1 MSHFI
6 PLLSYNFMPHGTCYL
21 WESHILWLHV
31 VADSLIA
38 ASYYCIPVIL
48 IYFIRKHRDL
58 PFNSIF
64 WMFGSFILACG
75 TTHLLEVW
83 NVWHADYLIAG
94 ILKAVTAAISV
105 LTTAMLFRLVPKFI
119 SLPERAHLQ
128 NLNRDLEQRTAEL
141 HSEIVERTRAQELAE
156 RLAAVVESS
165 DDAIISK
172 TLDGTI
178 TAWNKAAE
186 YLFGYTAAEAIGRS
200 MRTLYPP
207 KRSDEETEI
216 LKRIGRGESVD
227 HYETVRVRKDGKLID
242 VSVSISPIRNRDGVI
257 LGASNIARDV
267 SDRKRDEN
275 ALKESLAATQRA
287 HKELAKQKYALDQHA
302 IVAITDVQ
310 GTITYVN
317 EKFCLISQY
326 SVDELIGK
334 NHRILNSGCHP
345 KEFFQEM
352 YRTIAR
358 GAVWH
363 GEIQNCAKDGSH
375 YWVDTTIVPFLDDGG
390 KPQQYVAIRA
400 DITERKQA
408 EERQEQLA
416 KELAKQKY
424 ALDQHAIVAITD
436 VQGTITYVNEKFC
449 LISQYSVDELIGK
462 NHRILKSSRHPR
474 EFFQEMYR
482 TIAHGEVWH
491 GEIENRA
498 KDGSYY
504 WVDATIVPFLDDG
517 GKPQQYVAIRTDI
530 TERKQAEERQGQL
543 VKELEE
549 IAAALAESRRELQ
562 AQERML
568 QSVLDSMVEGLVAT
582 DAQGK
587 FVLWNPSAEKLLG
600 MGMASVARE
609 NVSAHYGIF
618 KPNSTVLVPNDQ
630 LPLELAL
637 RGETTTAEILIRNS
651 IVKDGVWLEVNASPL
666 RDKAGA
672 ITGGVAAFR
681 DITQRKAD
689 EREIRKLN
697 NELELRVAERTA
709 QLRTAVLELES
720 FSYSVSHDLRAPL
733 RHIAGFSKMLV
744 EEYGP
749 SLDSG
754 AQHYLARIQSGTQK
768 MGLLIDE
775 LLNLARVGRHALSR
789 QETKLNPMMADLI
802 SIFEPELEGR
812 QIDWM
817 LEDLPPVHCD
827 PVLVKQIFQNL
838 LSNAIK
844 FSRIRE
850 RACISVGYEARAGDG
865 QTVFTVRDNGIG
877 FNMKYAD
884 KLFGV
889 FQRLHREEDFEGTGI
904 GLATVQRI
912 VHKHGGEI
920 WAESAEG
927 KGAAFHFTLES
938 SEGREAKSNEAKAGG
953 CS

>member
-1 MSHFI
+1 MSHFT
-6 PLLSYNFMPHGTCYL
+6 PLLSYDFMPHGNCYL

-48 IYFIRKHRDL
+48 IHFIRKHRDL
-58 PFNSIF
+58 PFNRIF

-94 ILKAVTAAISV
+94 IVKAVTAAISV
-105 LTTAMLFRLVPKFI
+105 VTTAMLLRLVPKFI

-128 NLNRDLEQRTAEL
+128 NLNWDLEQRTAEL
-141 HSEIVERTRAQELAE
+141 RSEIVERTRAQSLAE

-172 TLDGTI
+172 RLDGII

-186 YLFGYTAAEAIGRS
+186 YLFGYTAAGAIGQS
-200 MRTLYPP
+200 MRMLYPA
-207 KRSDEETEI
+207 KRSDEETRI

-227 HYETVRVRKDGKLID
+227 HFETVRVRKDGKLID
-242 VSVSISPIRNRDGVI
+242 VSVSVSPIPNRDGVI
-257 LGASNIARDV
+257 TGASNIARDV

-334 NHRILNSGCHP
+334 NHRILKSARHP
-345 KEFFQEM
+345 KEFFREM
-352 YRTIAR
+352 Y
-358 GAVWH
+358 H
-363 GEIQNCAKDGSH
+363 
-375 YWVDTTIVPFLDDGG
+375 
-390 KPQQYVAIRA
+390 
-400 DITERKQA
+400 
-408 EERQEQLA
+408 
-416 KELAKQKY
+416 
-424 ALDQHAIVAITD
+424 
-436 VQGTITYVNEKFC
+436 
-449 LISQYSVDELIGK
+449 
-462 NHRILKSSRHPR
+462 
-474 EFFQEMYR
+474 

-498 KDGSYY
+498 KDGSHY

-543 VKELEE
+543 AKELEE

-600 MGMASVARE
+600 MGLASVARE

-618 KPNSTVLVPNDQ
+618 KPNGIVLVPTDQ
-630 LPLELAL
+630 LPLERAL

-709 QLRTAVLELES
+709 QLRTAVRELES

-744 EEYGP
+744 EEYGT

-789 QETKLNPMMADLI
+789 QETKLNPMIADLI

-844 FSRIRE
+844 FSRTRE

-889 FQRLHREEDFEGTGI
+889 FQRLHREDEFEGTGI

-927 KGAAFHFTLES
+927 KGAAFHFTL
-938 SEGREAKSNEAKAGG
+938 GTGKTRDAKSNEAKAGG
-953 CS
+953 AS